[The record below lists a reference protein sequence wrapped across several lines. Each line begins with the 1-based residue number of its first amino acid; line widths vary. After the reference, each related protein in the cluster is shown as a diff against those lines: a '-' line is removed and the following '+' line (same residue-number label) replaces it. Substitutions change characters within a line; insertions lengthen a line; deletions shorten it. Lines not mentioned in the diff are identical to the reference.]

1 MAARHTE
8 LGSDDMARGARKAGD
23 QAMRSAQTLS
33 DATER
38 AMRSGAETA
47 ERNSERFLSSWRTGS
62 DTANRIAERSVTQF
76 TRIFGLSG
84 ETASQTLQRSSG
96 NLQAVLETTSIIAD
110 GLQDLSGE
118 LTQFVQSQTE
128 HQLELLDKAFACRNP
143 HELMALQAQMAR
155 DHFEAFLQAAKR
167 ASERT
172 TQVTDRAVRKMAEST
187 LAPERAA

>member
-8 LGSDDMARGARKAGD
+8 QGSDDMAREARKAGD

-38 AMRSGAETA
+38 TMRSGTETA
-47 ERNSERFLSSWRTGS
+47 ERNSERLLSSWRTGS
-62 DTANRIAERSVTQF
+62 DAANRIAERSMAQF
-76 TRIFGLSG
+76 TRMFGLSG

-96 NLQAVLETTSIIAD
+96 NLQALVDATSIIAD

-118 LTQFVQSQTE
+118 LTQFVQNRTE
-128 HQLELLDKAFACRNP
+128 QHLELMDKAFACRSP

-155 DHFEAFLQAAKR
+155 DQLEAFLQAAKR
-167 ASERT
+167 TSERT
-172 TQVTDRAVRKMAEST
+172 TQVTDRAVRKMAESALT
-187 LAPERAA
+187 PNRAA